1 MSWSQSLNYNI
12 RLFLWQDYVDHILF
26 MHLEK
31 KKDDTYRLKQPKLDD
46 FGVFRLIEAA
56 ILSCSSQILMLAI
69 VFNFFMNA
77 NLLAL
82 FTVLTVLCY
91 SMLENPLPSSRF
103 WKFIMSYILT
113 VISLKFLY

>member
-1 MSWSQSLNYNI
+1 
-12 RLFLWQDYVDHILF
+12 

-31 KKDDTYRLKQPKLDD
+31 RTKDSSYHLKQPKLEDY
-46 FGVFRLIEAA
+46 GLFRLLEACL
-56 ILSCSSQILMLAI
+56 LSCSPQLVMIAI

-82 FTVLTVLCY
+82 FIVLTVLCY
-91 SMLENPLPSSRF
+91 SLLENPLPSTKF
-103 WKFIMSYILT
+103 WKFMMSYVLT